1 MELTRYTSPCDCGAA
16 LRLWEDTFGAAEA
29 ALEAP
34 QLDGSENAHNL
45 DILYL
50 ATEGDTLL
58 GTIHAT
64 IPHNCPTIAGLSGM
78 CTVPAAR
85 GTGLGRILFTKILE
99 EIDSLGVEVS
109 YLGTGN
115 PIAAKLYHSLGF
127 SFLPGSNVM
136 VRYKRGD
143 TVDFTHRVFDPTP
156 TDVQLTPGS
165 PALRIPLIPLVLHR
179 GSLKVLDRNAG
190 LMSSREML
198 QASCMGLY
206 PKYAAL
212 PGFWGAVSGSGVL
225 GAIASIAPADSG
237 ETVADF
243 FCCDS
248 FADTVPALLDTC
260 RIHGASCLHI
270 ADHDTVKQ
278 SLVRKLGYRPCEA
291 TTIRIGAFTLPATV
305 YRKDL

>member
-1 MELTRYTSPCDCGAA
+1 MELIRYTSPCDCSAA
-16 LRLWEDTFGAAEA
+16 LALWADTFGPAEA

-34 QLDGSENAHNL
+34 QLDGSECEHNL

-64 IPHNCPTIAGLSGM
+64 IPQSFPTVAGLSGM
-78 CTVPAAR
+78 CTVPQSR

-99 EIDSLGVEVS
+99 EIDSLGVQTA

-136 VRYKRGD
+136 VRYKSGD
-143 TVDFTHRVFDPTP
+143 TVDFTRRVFEPAPT
-156 TDVQLTPGS
+156 TVDILPGS
-165 PALRIPLIPLVLHR
+165 PAMRIPLIPLVLHR
-179 GSLKVLDRNAG
+179 GRLKVLDRNTG

-198 QASCMGLY
+198 QPSCMGLY

-212 PGFWGAVSGSGVL
+212 PGFWGAVSETGVL
-225 GAIASIAPADSG
+225 GAVASIAPAEGDM
-237 ETVADF
+237 VADF

-248 FADTVPALLDTC
+248 FAHTAAALLDTC
-260 RIHGASCLHI
+260 TQAGATCLHI
-270 ADHDTVKQ
+270 ADHDEAKQ
-278 SLVRKLGYRPCEA
+278 TLVRQLGYRPCGPTA
-291 TTIRIGAFTLPATV
+291 IQTGAFTLPATV
-305 YRKDL
+305 YRR

>member
-1 MELTRYTSPCDCGAA
+1 MELTRYTSPCDAA
-16 LRLWEDTFGAAEA
+16 AVLRLWADTFGAAEA

-34 QLDGSENAHNL
+34 QLDGSECDHNL
-45 DILYL
+45 DILYV

-64 IPHNCPTIAGLSGM
+64 IPHRCPTLAGLSGM
-78 CTVPAAR
+78 CTAPAAR

-99 EIDSLGVEVS
+99 EIDSLGVETA

-143 TVDFTHRVFDPTP
+143 TVDFTRRVFDPVP
-156 TDVQLTPGS
+156 TQVRILPGDPS
-165 PALRIPLIPLVLHR
+165 LRIPLIPLVLHR
-179 GSLKVLDRNAG
+179 GSLKVLDRNTG

-198 QASCMGLY
+198 QRSCMGLY

-212 PGFWGAVSGSGVL
+212 SGFWGAVSDTGTL
-225 GAIASIAPADSG
+225 GAVASIAPGEAG

-248 FADTVPALLDTC
+248 FIQTLPQLLDIC
-260 RIHGASCLHI
+260 RQQGATCLHI
-270 ADHDTVKQ
+270 ADHDTGKQ
-278 SLVRKLGYRPCEA
+278 ALATQLGYRPCESTA
-291 TTIRIGAFTLPATV
+291 IQVGAFTLPAKV
-305 YRKDL
+305 YRK